1 MRKDDQIAQFGK
13 SAEMEV
19 IVPEEILLKIFHP
32 LLVADLCRCERCVS
46 WHFDRVLVFSL
57 YFSFPLTSLFVLFLA
72 CSALTLLVGQQEGH
86 SACKKLS
93 GGVLAWLSVWSKVQ
107 TCIWPS

>member
-57 YFSFPLTSLFVLFLA
+57 YFSFSPYFI
-72 CSALTLLVGQQEGH
+72 CLVHCMQCFDAVGWAAGR
-86 SACKKLS
+86 AS
-93 GGVLAWLSVWSKVQ
+93 GL
-107 TCIWPS
+107 